1 MRERVV
7 ASLGGEDDFEFWMA
21 TLAKLA
27 AYTASEEHQKHGL
40 NQAEAD
46 AHHHERYTDDIAGA

>member
-21 TLAKLA
+21 LAKLA
-27 AYTASEEHQKHGL
+27 AETASEDHQKHGL

-46 AHHHERYTDDIAGA
+46 AHHHERYSEDVAGV